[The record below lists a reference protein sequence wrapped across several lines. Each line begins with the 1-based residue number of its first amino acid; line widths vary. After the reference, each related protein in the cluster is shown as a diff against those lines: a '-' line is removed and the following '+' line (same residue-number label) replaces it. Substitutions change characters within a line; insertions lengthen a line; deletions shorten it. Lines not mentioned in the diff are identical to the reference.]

1 VLARLAE
8 GVPRLPSVARKLGLS
23 TRTLRRR
30 LSQVRSS
37 YAELVDETRRE
48 RALALASRAE
58 LDVASL
64 AELTGFSDASAFAR
78 AFRRWTGEPPRDFMR
93 KVKSRSSAPDAE

>member
-1 VLARLAE
+1 
-8 GVPRLPSVARKLGLS
+8 VARKLGLS

-64 AELTGFSDASAFAR
+64 AELTGFTDASAFAR

-93 KVKSRSSAPDAE
+93 KVKTRSSASGSE